1 MQTAIR
7 CRDDRGNIIISM
19 REEKIKTFPDVV
31 ADIEKAIII
40 VGIVFIVVIT
50 AVAVLL

>member
-7 CRDDRGNIIISM
+7 YRDDQGNIIISM
-19 REEKIKTFPDVV
+19 REEKIKTFSDVV

-40 VGIVFIVVIT
+40 AGIVFIVVIT
-50 AVAVLL
+50 AVAILL